1 MKNKIC
7 LYAIAKNEAKNVD
20 AWYESVKE
28 ADSIA
33 VLDTG
38 STDGTISRLKRHSDI
53 IVEQKRYGFFR
64 FDQARNDS
72 MSLIPDDCN
81 ICFTIDLDER
91 LNPGWSDIL
100 RREWDP
106 EKHNRGTY
114 SYYFRDTSFE
124 KSRNWIHS
132 KDWSWLYPCHEAMG
146 RNGVIWYQSSECLNL
161 HGKIVVR
168 HYPDRSKSRTSYLPL
183 LEIRAT
189 ENSQDG
195 ESFVYLI
202 REYIIQ
208 RDFLKVTALSEKIK
222 SFDHFT
228 KEQGA
233 AAFIYLGDAF
243 SELGLPYAAM
253 DCYRESI
260 VINPEIRAGYVRL
273 VSKLLSFKDKHL
285 AAVAKNVLLDCLE
298 FSKKTTK
305 FVWVDNDDLWRWQVL
320 DWLCVACYWSGEY
333 VEAATY
339 GRTALAADPGNQHIL
354 RNIRLCEEKLQ
365 NGR

>member
-38 STDGTISRLKRHSDI
+38 STDDTVSKLKRHPDI
-53 IVEQKRYGFFR
+53 IVEQKHYDFFR

-72 MSLIPDDCN
+72 LALIPDDCN

-100 RREWDP
+100 RSEWDP

-114 SYYFRDTSFE
+114 SYYFRDDEFE

-132 KDWSWLYPCHEAMG
+132 KDWTWMYPCHEAMG
-146 RNGVIWYQSSECLNL
+146 RDGVIWYQMHECLDL
-161 HGKIVVR
+161 HGKIKVR
-168 HYPDRSKSRTSYLPL
+168 HYPDWSKGRSNYLPL
-183 LEIRAT
+183 LKLRAD
-189 ENSQDG
+189 ENPEDG

-208 RDFLKVTALSEKIK
+208 RDFHAVIALSDKIK
-222 SFDHFT
+222 SFTHFT
-228 KEQGA
+228 KEQGGA
-233 AAFIYLGDAF
+233 AYIYLGDAF
-243 SELGLPYAAM
+243 SELGLSRAAI
-253 DCYRESI
+253 DCYRESV
-260 VINPEIRAGYVRL
+260 VINPEIRAGYVKL
-273 VSKLLSFKDKHL
+273 AAKLLDFKEKKL
-285 AAVAKNVLLDCLE
+285 AQYAKLILLDCLE

-305 FVWVDNDDLWRWQVL
+305 FVWVDNDDLWRWQVF

-333 VEAATY
+333 VEAAAY
-339 GRTALAADPGNQHIL
+339 GRMALAAAPGNKHVET
-354 RNIRLCEEKLQ
+354 NIRWCEEKIQ
-365 NGR
+365 NK